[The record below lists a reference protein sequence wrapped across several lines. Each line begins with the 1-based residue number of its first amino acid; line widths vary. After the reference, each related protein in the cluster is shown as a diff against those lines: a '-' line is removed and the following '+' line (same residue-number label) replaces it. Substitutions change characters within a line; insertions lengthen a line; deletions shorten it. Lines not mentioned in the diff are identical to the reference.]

1 MLLRL
6 LRRLLLMLSRHR
18 GGTASG
24 LWTTASPLAV
34 WERARAR
41 SLDLAALHTVWLF
54 SRAKVWRES
63 LVLGG
68 VLEKWMT
75 IPGSVNP
82 RWNAVMMSISRVSGH
97 GLVTATSQTR
107 PTRVQHTA
115 LAPDVCTARHI
126 LARRQPL

>member
-41 SLDLAALHTVWLF
+41 SPELAALHTVCERRSGA
-54 SRAKVWRES
+54 SRWCSAGCWKNR
-63 LVLGG
+63 
-68 VLEKWMT
+68 
-75 IPGSVNP
+75 
-82 RWNAVMMSISRVSGH
+82 
-97 GLVTATSQTR
+97 
-107 PTRVQHTA
+107 
-115 LAPDVCTARHI
+115 
-126 LARRQPL
+126 

>member
-41 SLDLAALHTVWLF
+41 SLELAALHTVWLF
-54 SRAKVWRES
+54 SRAKLVWRES

-68 VLEKWMT
+68 VLEKSMT
-75 IPGSVNP
+75 FPG
-82 RWNAVMMSISRVSGH
+82 
-97 GLVTATSQTR
+97 L
-107 PTRVQHTA
+107 
-115 LAPDVCTARHI
+115 
-126 LARRQPL
+126 